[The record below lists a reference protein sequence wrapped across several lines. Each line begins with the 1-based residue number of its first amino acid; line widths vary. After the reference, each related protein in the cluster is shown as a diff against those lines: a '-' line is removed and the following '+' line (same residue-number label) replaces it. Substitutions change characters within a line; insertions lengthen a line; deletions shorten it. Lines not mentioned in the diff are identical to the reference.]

1 MPASRMAIMKVLPM
15 APIPKGQTKVLA
27 NTICITERKTS
38 SESRTPAVSHGKG
51 GVLTIAH

>member
-1 MPASRMAIMKVLPM
+1 MKVLPM